1 MFFLNLP
8 LLASSL
14 PLGILL
20 NPHFLK
26 SRINVSQDELDL
38 FFMGKA
44 MILAQRAESLGEVP
58 VGALV
63 VYQGVVVGE
72 GWNQLICQH
81 DATAHAEMMALR
93 QAGQTLQNYRLNDA
107 VLYVTLEPCPMCA
120 SAMVHSRIGK
130 VIFGA
135 SDLKTGAAGS
145 VMNLL
150 SYSGVNHHV
159 QSQGGVLEDQCRE
172 QLQAFFRRRRLEKK
186 ERGRNKAVF

>member
-1 MFFLNLP
+1 MEVEKKV
-8 LLASSL
+8 A
-14 PLGILL
+14 
-20 NPHFLK
+20 H
-26 SRINVSQDELDL
+26 DEQDL
-38 FFMGKA
+38 FFMRQA
-44 MILAQRAESLGEVP
+44 MALAQKAESKGEVP

-63 VYQGVVVGE
+63 VHEGVVIGQ
-72 GWNQLICQH
+72 GWNQLIGQH

-93 QAGQTLQNYRLNDA
+93 QAGKTMQNYRLMDA

-130 VIFGA
+130 VVFGA

-159 QSQGGVLEDQCRE
+159 QFQGGVLEEECRE
-172 QLQAFFRRRRLEKK
+172 QLQAFFRRRRLEIKESRAVKK
-186 ERGRNKAVF
+186 